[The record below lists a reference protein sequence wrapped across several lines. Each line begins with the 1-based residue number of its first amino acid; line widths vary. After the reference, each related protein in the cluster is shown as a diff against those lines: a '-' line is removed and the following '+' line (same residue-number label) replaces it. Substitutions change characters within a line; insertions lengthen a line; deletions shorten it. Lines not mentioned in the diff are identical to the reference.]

1 MAGSRIAGI
10 TIEIGGNTTKLQDS
24 LKDVNKS
31 LKETYAQLRDVNKLL
46 KLDPKNT
53 ELLRQKQELL
63 SKAIADT
70 KTKLDKEKQALEQLK
85 NSDGAEKTKQQQEA
99 LTREIIATEQQL
111 ESLERE
117 YKEFGNVGTSAT
129 KEVAEKLQGIGAN
142 IKQVGEK
149 VKDVGTT
156 LSTKV
161 TAPIVGVGTAAM
173 VAFNKVDAALDTVTT
188 KTGATGQALEDLH
201 EITREIGRTSPFDFE
216 QVGVAVGEV
225 NTRFGLTGKNLE
237 DLSRQF
243 LKFAKVNSV
252 DVNSSID
259 SVQKMMAAFGVETED
274 AAAFL
279 DLLNKVGQDSGIG
292 FQQLGS
298 TLVSNATTLQSLG
311 LNAADAAVLMGELE
325 KSGVNTSE
333 VMSGFQKVQKKAFSE
348 GISTQEAFRR
358 ALSSSESAVDYFG
371 KSAPKLYT
379 AFQNGTL
386 SVDMFTGGVH
396 NLNESLGNLDDTY
409 NNTLSIQDGLAESLN
424 NLQDTG
430 YELGKTIGEVLAP
443 VLKELNELLK
453 SFNDWFRSLDDDT
466 KQMIV
471 KCAAVVAA
479 VGPVLV
485 ILGSVISAIGSI
497 VSGIGGLIKLG
508 GSAVGFF
515 TNIGGAASTTAATAS
530 AASGALSGLTG
541 ALAGIAA
548 PVAAGVAAFATV
560 TWAVNTVRNN
570 WDALGDTI
578 TALGELQRARIN
590 EMVANANLLVT
601 RERVAFTQFSEVMKS
616 KVSEGVEKARTAIST
631 GLGAAQTYIN
641 TFGNSAR
648 NTMQMTWSNI
658 TSRISGAMTSIRTGI
673 SSGFASAQSAAT
685 SAMNS
690 LKSSVSG
697 IWSSIQS
704 NTSTVVGSIKNNT
717 TELWNT
723 LQSNISSAMSTAKN
737 NVATAWTNI
746 QNATGDA
753 RTAVR
758 NALSEMTNKVQDF
771 GGSVW
776 TNLKNN
782 VSSAWSGITSTINTA
797 LTNIKNAIA
806 NTTLKFGKVTIPT
819 FSWSGTNNSEK
830 GTTAS
835 IKVSSKEVSYASAM
849 SSGAILDRPTIFG
862 ELDGNLLRAGEAG
875 KEVVI
880 GANSLSSMIRQSA
893 TNTALNADVANI
905 LGLLA
910 QYLPETANQNV
921 VLDSGK
927 LVGALTPA
935 LNRQFGMMI
944 RG

>member
-10 TIEIGGNTTKLQDS
+10 TIEISGNSTKLQDA

-31 LKETYAQLRDVNKLL
+31 LKETYSQLRDVNKLL

-111 ESLERE
+111 ESLEKE

-129 KEVAEKLQGIGAN
+129 KEVSEKLQGIGTN

-188 KTGATGQALEDLH
+188 KTGASGKALEDLH

-259 SVQKMMAAFGVETED
+259 SVQKMMAAFGVKTED

-325 KSGVNTSE
+325 KSGMNVSD
-333 VMSGFQKVQKKAFSE
+333 VMSGFQKVQKKAFSD

-371 KSAPKLYT
+371 KSAPKLYS
-379 AFQNGTL
+379 AFHNGTL

-396 NLNESLGNLDDTY
+396 DLNEALGNLDGTY
-409 NNTLSIQDGLAESLN
+409 NNTLSIQDGIAESLN

-443 VLKELNELLK
+443 VLKELNEILK
-453 SFNDWFRSLDDDT
+453 TFNEWFRSLDDDT

-497 VSGIGGLIKLG
+497 VGGIGGLIKLG
-508 GSAVGFF
+508 GGVVGFF
-515 TNIGGAASTTAATAS
+515 TGTSEAASGMAPITKAAA
-530 AASGALSGLTG
+530 GALSGVSIATLEVVG
-541 ALAGIAA
+541 AAAG
-548 PVAAGVAAFATV
+548 GVAAFASLTYAARV
-560 TWAVNTVRNN
+560 AKDNYKEI
-570 WDALGDTI
+570 GDTFYAVCDLVK
-578 TALGELQRARIN
+578 ALIN
-590 EMVANANLLVT
+590 QLIANFNLWVVKT
-601 RERVAFTQFSEVMKS
+601 KISITQFADNLKN
-616 KVSEGVEKARTAIST
+616 KVSEGIEKARTAIST

-658 TSRISGAMTSIRTGI
+658 TSRISGAMTTIKSGI
-673 SSGFASAQSAAT
+673 SSGFNAAQSAAT
-685 SAMNS
+685 SAMNG

-697 IWSSIQS
+697 IWSNIQS
-704 NTSTVVGSIKNNT
+704 NTSSVVGSIKNNT

-746 QNATGDA
+746 QNATSDA
-753 RTAVR
+753 RTAVK

-910 QYLPETANQNV
+910 QYLPEAANQNV

>member
-1 MAGSRIAGI
+1 MASSRIAGI
-10 TIEIGGNTTKLQDS
+10 VIEVAGNTTKLQDS

-31 LKETYAQLRDVNKLL
+31 LKETYSQLRDVNKLL

-70 KTKLDKEKQALEQLK
+70 KTKLDREKQALEQLK
-85 NSDGAEKTKQQQEA
+85 NADGSEKTRQQQEA

-111 ESLERE
+111 ESLEKE

-237 DLSRQF
+237 NLSRQF

-298 TLVSNATTLQSLG
+298 ALVSNATTLQSLG

-325 KSGVNTSE
+325 KSGMNVSD
-333 VMSGFQKVQKKAFSE
+333 VMSGFQKVQKKAFTD

-358 ALSSSESAVDYFG
+358 ALSSSENAVDYFG

-409 NNTLSIQDGLAESLN
+409 NNTFSIQDGLAESLN

-453 SFNDWFRSLDDDT
+453 SFNEWFRSLDDDT

-515 TNIGGAASTTAATAS
+515 TNIGKAANIAPIVS
-530 AASGALSGLTG
+530 AASSALSGLTG

-548 PVAAGVAAFATV
+548 PVAAGVAAFASV

-601 RERVAFTQFSEVMKS
+601 RGRVAFAQFAENMRS
-616 KVSEGVEKARTAIST
+616 KISEGAEKARTAIST

-673 SSGFASAQSAAT
+673 SSGFSSAQSAAT
-685 SAMNS
+685 SAMNG

-704 NTSTVVGSIKNNT
+704 NTSSVVGSIKNNT

-746 QNATGDA
+746 QNATSDA
-753 RTAVR
+753 RTAVKS
-758 NALSEMTNKVQDF
+758 ALSEMTNKVQDF

-797 LTNIKNAIA
+797 LTNIKNAIS

-862 ELDGNLLRAGEAG
+862 ALDGNLLRAGEAG